1 MGFERNTR
9 ESPMISL
16 LEKIGLHPGAYLKQA
31 DLDRM
36 TSRHPFS
43 AYLNY
48 LAYEP
53 SLDLYLNQDGSL
65 GFLWECSPLTFAG
78 PKTLTSLEGLFRA
91 GLPKGSV
98 LQLLLHAD
106 SHIAPILDAYRESRT
121 VQDIIVRTSTEQII
135 GFMDKGREGLAALSN
150 IPVRN
155 FRLLV
160 AVKLPGHT
168 PDMVDAARFLDQEKT
183 KVLRDIKRQLSETL
197 KAALL
202 APRSMQPGDLLAW
215 ARRLFNHYPEGY
227 PEHNFSVYSDRI
239 PLRKQILNSDTVL
252 REANDHLQAGDNF
265 FCCTT
270 PKSIPGQVDPLQTN
284 ALFGG
289 IWGLI
294 SDMDQIKTGFLY
306 TLNIIFEE
314 GLEAKIHAKCN
325 LLLNQQAVGSLS
337 PLLRRK
343 QQEHLEATDAL
354 EHGVKFVRIMPV
366 LLVWDRDL
374 ERARESCTRARR
386 LWEDNGYVMQ
396 QDTFVLKILFLS
408 ALPFCLY
415 TTGKNIDNLE
425 RDFIAPVP
433 SVTPLL
439 PVQGD
444 FAGTGG
450 TPKLIFTGRK
460 GQLVSLDFFAKG
472 APNHNIVCG
481 ATTGSGKSFLV
492 NFLAFNYYSCGALV
506 RIIDIGGSYKKIAN
520 MLGARY
526 LDFQPGATICLNPF
540 SSIQEPDEELKSVT
554 AVFAQMAY
562 SNSDSER
569 CNDTELNMLRNAV
582 RWAWQQEGQDA
593 DADTVYAFL
602 ASFPELPAADFDA
615 MGDNPALIEVARKL
629 AFNIR
634 EFTSHGF
641 HGKFFTGPSTFDIH
655 RDAFV
660 VLELENLKIQPDL
673 YRVVTLLVLNAV
685 TQDLYLSDRSRSRL
699 IIFDEAWQFLGKAAM
714 LAPVINEGY
723 RRARKYNGSF
733 MVITQS
739 ILDLESFGEVGRVIN
754 GNSAF
759 KIYLESSDFDQARKQ
774 GLIEYDDFV
783 LRLLKSVKSHPPK
796 YSEIFFDTPFG
807 LGVARLVV
815 NHYDYF
821 IYTSKPAEIAAIEAM
836 VKAGLSYHQAILEMV
851 REREQDEI

>member
-1 MGFERNTR
+1 
-9 ESPMISL
+9 MISL
-16 LEKIGLHPGAYLKQA
+16 LGKIGLGSGAHLKQA
-31 DLDRM
+31 DLERM
-36 TSRHPFS
+36 TNRHPLS

-48 LAYEP
+48 LAYDYN
-53 SLDLYLNQDGSL
+53 LDIYLNQDCSL
-65 GFLWECSPLTFAG
+65 GMLWECTPLTFAG
-78 PKTLTSLEGLFRA
+78 PKALTSLEGLFRA

-98 LQLLLHAD
+98 LQLILHAD
-106 SHIAPILDAYRESRT
+106 SHIVPILEAYRESRT
-121 VQDIIVRTSTEQII
+121 LDDIIVRTSTDQII
-135 GFMDKGREGLAALSN
+135 DFMEQGRRGLATCSN

-155 FRLLV
+155 FRLFV
-160 AVKLPGHT
+160 AVKLPGDM
-168 PDMVDAARFLDQEKT
+168 PDAPNPEDFIDRERAKPLQ
-183 KVLRDIKRQLSETL
+183 DIKRQLTETL

-202 APRSMQPGDLLAW
+202 SPRSMQPGDLLEW
-215 ARRLFNHYPEGY
+215 ARRLFNHYPAEY
-227 PEHNFSVYSDRI
+227 PEHNFTSYNDTV
-239 PLRKQILNSDTVL
+239 PLRKQILNADTIVK
-252 REANDHLQAGDNF
+252 EKGDHLQVGDNF

-270 PKSIPGQVDPLQTN
+270 PKIIPTEVDPLQTN
-284 ALFGG
+284 TLFGG
-289 IWGLI
+289 IWGLV

-306 TLNIIFEE
+306 TLNILFEQ
-314 GLEAKIHAKCN
+314 GLETRIHAKCN

-343 QQEHLEATDAL
+343 QEEHLEATDAL
-354 EHGVKFVRIMPV
+354 EHGVKFVRIIPI

-374 ERARESCTRARR
+374 EGARESCTRARR
-386 LWEDNGYVMQ
+386 IWEDNGYVMQ
-396 QDTFVLKILFLS
+396 QDSFILKILFLS
-408 ALPFCLY
+408 ALPFGLY
-415 TTGKNIDNLE
+415 TTGRNVDNLE

-450 TPKLIFTGRK
+450 VPKLIFTGRK

-472 APNHNIVCG
+472 APNHNTVCC

-492 NFLAFNYYSCGALV
+492 NFLAFNYYACGSLV

-526 LDFQPGATICLNPF
+526 LDFQPGTTVCLNPF
-540 SSIQEPDEELKSVT
+540 SSIQEPEEELKSVT

-562 SNSDSER
+562 SNSDIDK
-569 CNDTELNMLRNAV
+569 CDDTELNMIRNAV
-582 RWAWQQEGQDA
+582 RWAWQQKGQEA

-602 ASFPELPAADFDA
+602 ATFPEVPAADFDS
-615 MGDNPALIEVARKL
+615 MSDNPALVEVARKL

-655 RDAFV
+655 RDSFV

-714 LAPVINEGY
+714 LGPVINEGY

-733 MVITQS
+733 MIITQS
-739 ILDLESFGEVGRVIN
+739 ILDLDSFGEVGRVIN

-783 LRLLKSVKSHPPK
+783 LQLLKSVKSNPPK
-796 YSEIFFDTPFG
+796 FSEVFFDTPFG

-815 NHYDYF
+815 NDYDYF

-836 VKAGLSYHQAILEMV
+836 VKNGLSYHEAILEMV
-851 REREQDEI
+851 ARREQDGL

>member
-1 MGFERNTR
+1 M
-9 ESPMISL
+9 MSL
-16 LEKIGLHPGAYLKQA
+16 LEKIGCRPSDHLKQA
-31 DLDRM
+31 DLNRM
-36 TSRHPFS
+36 TSRHSFS

-48 LAYEP
+48 LAYDD
-53 SLDLYLNQDGSL
+53 DLGIYLNQDGSL
-65 GFLWECSPLTFAG
+65 GFLWECTPLTFAG
-78 PKTLTSLEGLFRA
+78 PKTMTSLEGLFRA
-91 GLPKGSV
+91 LPKGSV
-98 LQLLLHAD
+98 LQLTLHAD
-106 SHIAPILDAYRESRT
+106 SHIAPILSAYRESRT
-121 VQDIIVRTSTEQII
+121 VADIIVRTSTEQIV
-135 GFMDKGREGLAALSN
+135 GFMEQGRRGLAACSH

-155 FRLLV
+155 FRLFV
-160 AVKLPGHT
+160 AVKLPGDTESPNPENKTFRQEHT
-168 PDMVDAARFLDQEKT
+168 KNLQ
-183 KVLRDIKRQLSETL
+183 DIKRQITETL

-202 APRSMQPGDLLAW
+202 SPRSMQPGDLLEW
-215 ARRLFNHYPEGY
+215 ARRLFNHYPAGY
-227 PEHNFSVYSDRI
+227 PEHNFTTYNDTI
-239 PLRKQILNSDTVL
+239 PLRKQLLNADTVV
-252 REANDHLQAGDNF
+252 REASDHLQVGDNF

-270 PKSIPGQVDPLQTN
+270 PKSIPNQIDPLQTN
-284 ALFGG
+284 TLFGG

-306 TLNIIFEE
+306 ILNIFFEQ
-314 GLEAKIHAKCN
+314 GLETKIHAKCN

-337 PLLRRK
+337 TLLRRK
-343 QQEHLEATDAL
+343 QEEHLAATDAL
-354 EHGVKFVRIMPV
+354 EHGVKFVRIIPI

-386 LWEDNGYVMQ
+386 IWEDNGYVMQ
-396 QDTFVLKILFLS
+396 QDSFILKILFLS

-415 TTGKNIDNLE
+415 TTGRNIDNLE

-450 TPKLIFTGRK
+450 IPKLIFTGRK

-472 APNHNIVCG
+472 AANHNIVCC

-492 NFLAFNYYSCGALV
+492 NFLAFNYYACGALV
-506 RIIDIGGSYKKIAN
+506 RIIDIGGSYKKIAD

-526 LDFQPGATICLNPF
+526 LDFQPGTTVCLNPF
-540 SSIQEPDEELKSVT
+540 TSIQEPEEELKSVT

-562 SNSDSER
+562 SNSDTDR
-569 CNDTELNMLRNAV
+569 CDDTELNMIRNAV
-582 RWAWQQEGQDA
+582 RWAWQQKGQAA

-602 ASFPELPAADFDA
+602 ATFPEVEAADFDS
-615 MGDNPALIEVARKL
+615 MSDNPSLIVVARKL

-634 EFTSHGF
+634 EFTSYGF
-641 HGKFFTGPSTFDIH
+641 HGRFFTGPSTFDIH

-699 IIFDEAWQFLGKAAM
+699 IIFDEAWQFMGKAAM
-714 LAPVINEGY
+714 LGPVINEGY

-733 MVITQS
+733 MIITQS
-739 ILDLESFGEVGRVIN
+739 LLDLDSFGEVGRVIN

-783 LRLLKSVKSHPPK
+783 LQLLKSIKSNPPK

-821 IYTSKPAEIAAIEAM
+821 IYTSKPAEIAAIEGM
-836 VKAGLSYHQAILEMV
+836 VKNGLTYHEAILSMV
-851 REREQDEI
+851 DRREQDAL

>member
-1 MGFERNTR
+1 
-9 ESPMISL
+9 MISL
-16 LEKIGLHPGAYLKQA
+16 LEKIGFGPSAYLKQA
-31 DLDRM
+31 DLDQM
-36 TSRHPFS
+36 TNRHPFS

-48 LAYEP
+48 LAYDYN
-53 SLDLYLNQDGSL
+53 LDIYLNQDCSL
-65 GFLWECSPLTFAG
+65 GFLWECTPLTFAG

-98 LQLLLHAD
+98 LQLILHAD
-106 SHIAPILDAYRESRT
+106 SHITPILEAYRESRT
-121 VQDIIVRTSTEQII
+121 MDDIIVRTSTDLIVD
-135 GFMDKGREGLAALSN
+135 FMKDGHQGLAACSN

-155 FRLLV
+155 FRLFV
-160 AVKLPGHT
+160 AVKLPGDT
-168 PDMVDAARFLDQEKT
+168 PDVPDPKDFIDRNKAKPLQ
-183 KVLRDIKRQLSETL
+183 DIKRQVTETL

-202 APRSMQPGDLLAW
+202 SPRSMQPGDLLEW
-215 ARRLFNHYPEGY
+215 TRRLFNHYPPGY
-227 PEHNFSVYSDRI
+227 PEHNFTAYNDTV
-239 PLRKQILNSDTVL
+239 PLRKQILNADTVI
-252 REANDHLQAGDNF
+252 REQGDHLQVGDNF

-270 PKSIPGQVDPLQTN
+270 PKTIPTEVDPLQTN

-289 IWGLI
+289 IWGLV

-306 TLNIIFEE
+306 TLNLLFEQ
-314 GLEAKIHAKCN
+314 GLETKIHAKCN
-325 LLLNQQAVGSLS
+325 LLLNQQAIGSLS

-343 QQEHLEATDAL
+343 QEEHLEAADAL
-354 EHGVKFVRIMPV
+354 EHGVKFVRIIPV
-366 LLVWDRDL
+366 LLVWDKDL

-444 FAGTGG
+444 FAGSGG
-450 TPKLIFTGRK
+450 VPKLIFTGRK
-460 GQLVSLDFFAKG
+460 GQLISLDFFAKG

-492 NFLAFNYYSCGALV
+492 NFLAFNYYACGALV

-526 LDFQPGATICLNPF
+526 LDFQPGTTVCLNPF
-540 SSIQEPDEELKSVT
+540 TSIEEPDEELKSVT

-562 SNSDSER
+562 SNSDTER
-569 CNDTELNMLRNAV
+569 CDDTELNMMRNAV
-582 RWAWQQEGQDA
+582 RWAWFRKGQEA
-593 DADTVYAFL
+593 DADTVYEFL
-602 ASFPELPAADFDA
+602 AKFPEVPDADFGS
-615 MGDNPALIEVARKL
+615 MSDNPTLVEVARKL

-641 HGKFFTGPSTFDIH
+641 HGKFFVGPSTFDIH

-685 TQDLYLSDRSRSRL
+685 TQDLYLSDRFRSRL

-714 LAPVINEGY
+714 LAPVVNEGY

-733 MVITQS
+733 MIITQS
-739 ILDLESFGEVGRVIN
+739 ILDLDSFGEVGRVIN

-783 LRLLKSVKSHPPK
+783 LQLLKSVKSNPPK

-815 NHYDYF
+815 NNYDYF
-821 IYTSKPAEIAAIEAM
+821 IYTSKPTEIAAIETM
-836 VKAGLSYHQAILEMV
+836 VRNGATYHEAILEMV
-851 REREQDEI
+851 ARREQNEI

>member
-1 MGFERNTR
+1 
-9 ESPMISL
+9 MIAL
-16 LEKIGLHPGAYLKQA
+16 LEKIGLGPNAHLRQA
-31 DLDRM
+31 DLERM
-36 TSRHPFS
+36 TNRHPFS

-48 LAYEP
+48 LAYDYN
-53 SLDLYLNQDGSL
+53 LDIYLNQDCSL
-65 GFLWECSPLTFAG
+65 GMLWECTPLTFAG
-78 PKTLTSLEGLFRA
+78 PKAMTSLEGLFRA
-91 GLPKGSV
+91 GLPRGSV
-98 LQLLLHAD
+98 LQLILHAD
-106 SHIAPILDAYRESRT
+106 SHIAPLLASYRESRT
-121 VQDIIVRTSTEQII
+121 VGDIIVRTSTDQIVD
-135 GFMDKGREGLAALSN
+135 FMDQGRRGLAACSN

-155 FRLLV
+155 FRLFV
-160 AVKLPGHT
+160 AIKLPGDT
-168 PDMVDAARFLDQEKT
+168 PEVPNPEEFIDREKS
-183 KVLRDIKRQLSETL
+183 KPLQDIKRQITESL

-202 APRSMQPGDLLAW
+202 SPRSMQPGDLLEW
-215 ARRLFNHYPEGY
+215 TRRIFNHYPEGY
-227 PEHNFSVYSDRI
+227 PDHNFTTYNDTI
-239 PLRKQILNSDTVL
+239 PLRKQIIAADTVV
-252 REANDHLQAGDNF
+252 RESGDHLQVGDNY

-270 PKSIPGQVDPLQTN
+270 PKTIPSQVDPLHTN
-284 ALFGG
+284 ELFGG
-289 IWGLI
+289 IWGLV

-306 TLNIIFEE
+306 TLNILFEQ
-314 GLEAKIHAKCN
+314 GLETKIHAKCN

-343 QQEHLEATDAL
+343 QEEHLEATDAL
-354 EHGVKFVRIMPV
+354 EHGVKFVRIIPI

-374 ERARESCTRARR
+374 EGARESCTRARR
-386 LWEDNGYVMQ
+386 IWEDNGYVMQ
-396 QDTFVLKILFLS
+396 QDSFILKILFLS
-408 ALPFCLY
+408 ALPFGLY
-415 TTGKNIDNLE
+415 TTGKNVDNLE

-450 TPKLIFTGRK
+450 VPKLIFTGRK

-472 APNHNIVCG
+472 APNHNIVCC

-492 NFLAFNYYSCGALV
+492 NFLAFNYYACGALV

-526 LDFQPGATICLNPF
+526 LDFQPGTTVCLNPF
-540 SSIQEPDEELKSVT
+540 TSIREPEEELKSVT

-562 SNSDSER
+562 SNSDTDR
-569 CNDTELNMLRNAV
+569 CNDTELNMIRNAV
-582 RWAWQQEGQDA
+582 RWAWQQKGQEA

-602 ASFPELPAADFDA
+602 AKFPEIPAADFDS
-615 MGDNPALIEVARKL
+615 MSDNPTLVEVARKL

-655 RDAFV
+655 RDTFV

-714 LAPVINEGY
+714 LAPVVNEGY

-733 MVITQS
+733 MIITQS
-739 ILDLESFGEVGRVIN
+739 ILDLDSFGEVGRVIN

-783 LRLLKSVKSHPPK
+783 LQLLKSVKSNPPK
-796 YSEIFFDTPFG
+796 YSEVFFDTPFG

-821 IYTSKPAEIAAIEAM
+821 IYTSKPAEIAAIETR
-836 VKAGLSYHQAILEMV
+836 VKDGLTYHQAILEMV
-851 REREQDEI
+851 TRREQDAL

>member
-1 MGFERNTR
+1 MDLERSER
-9 ESPMISL
+9 ENPMIAF
-16 LEKIGLHPGAYLKQA
+16 LEKIGLQTGAHLKQA

-53 SLDLYLNQDGSL
+53 SLDIYLNQDGSL
-65 GFLWECSPLTFAG
+65 GFLWECTPLTFAS

-98 LQLLLHAD
+98 LQLILHAD
-106 SHIAPILDAYRESRT
+106 SHISPILDAYRESRT
-121 VQDIIVRTSTEQII
+121 VSDIIVRASTDAIIDFMEQ
-135 GFMDKGREGLAALSN
+135 GRQGLAAISN

-160 AVKLPGHT
+160 AVKMPGNNAGLA
-168 PDMVDAARFLDQEKT
+168 DAADFTDQEKT
-183 KVLRDIKRQLSETL
+183 KALRDIKRQLTETL

-202 APRSMQPGDLLAW
+202 GPRSMPPGELLAW
-215 ARRLFNHYPEGY
+215 ARRLFNHYPDSY
-227 PEHNFSVYSDRI
+227 PEHNFNSYSDTI
-239 PLRKQILNSDTVL
+239 PLRKQILNSDTVVA
-252 REANDHLQAGDNF
+252 EATDHLQVGDKA

-270 PKSIPGQVDPLQTN
+270 PKTIPSEIDPLQTN
-284 ALFGG
+284 TLFGG

-306 TLNIIFEE
+306 TLNIIMEE

-354 EHGVKFVRIMPV
+354 EHGIKFVRIIPV
-366 LLVWDRDL
+366 LLVWDRDV
-374 ERARESCTRARR
+374 EQARESCTRARR

-415 TTGKNIDNLE
+415 TSGKNIDNLE

-450 TPKLIFTGRK
+450 IPKLIFTGRK

-492 NFLAFNYYSCGALV
+492 NFLAFNYYACGALV

-526 LDFQPGATICLNPF
+526 LDFQPGTTVCLNPF
-540 SSIQEPDEELKSVT
+540 TSIEEPEEELKSVT

-562 SNSDSER
+562 SNSDTEK

-582 RWAWQQEGQDA
+582 RWAWQQKARQA
-593 DADTVYAFL
+593 DADTVYEFL
-602 ASFPELPAADFDA
+602 TSFPDVPAADFDA
-615 MGDNPALIEVARKL
+615 MGDNPLLIEVARKL

-714 LAPVINEGY
+714 LAPVVNEGY

-739 ILDLESFGEVGRVIN
+739 ILDLDSFGEVGRVIN

-783 LRLLKSVKSHPPK
+783 LQLLKSVKSHPPK

-815 NHYDYF
+815 NNYDYF
-821 IYTSKPAEIAAIEAM
+821 IYTSKPSEIAAIEAM
-836 VKAGLSYHQAILEMV
+836 VRSGSTYHQAILEMV
-851 REREQDEI
+851 KLREQDEV

>member
-1 MGFERNTR
+1 MVAFFNRMAPG
-9 ESPMISL
+9 
-16 LEKIGLHPGAYLKQA
+16 PGAYLKQA

-48 LAYEP
+48 LAYDD
-53 SLDLYLNQDGSL
+53 DLEVYLNQDCSL
-65 GFLWECSPLTFAG
+65 GLLWECTPLTFAG
-78 PKTLTSLEGLFRA
+78 PKTITSLEGLFRA
-91 GLPKGSV
+91 GLPSGSV
-98 LQLLLHAD
+98 LQLILHAD
-106 SHIAPILDAYRESRT
+106 SHIRPILAAYQESRT
-121 VQDIIVRTSTEQII
+121 MDDILVRTSTDQIVA
-135 GFMDKGREGLAALSN
+135 FMEAGRQGIAACSH

-160 AVKLPGHT
+160 AVKLPGDT
-168 PDMVDAARFLDQEKT
+168 PETPNPKDFIDRNRVKPLQ
-183 KVLRDIKRQLSETL
+183 DIKRQIAETL

-202 APRSMQPGDLLAW
+202 SPRSMQPAGLLEW
-215 ARRLFNHYPEGY
+215 ARRFLNHYPPGY
-227 PEHNFSVYSDRI
+227 PEHNLTAYNDTI
-239 PLRKQILNSDTVL
+239 PLRKQILNADTIV
-252 REANDHLQAGDNF
+252 RENGDHLQVGDNY

-270 PKSIPGQVDPLQTN
+270 PKTIPAEVDPLQTN

-306 TLNIIFEE
+306 TLNILFEQ
-314 GLEAKIHAKCN
+314 GLETKIHAKCN
-325 LLLNQQAVGSLS
+325 LLLNQQAIGSLS

-343 QQEHLEATDAL
+343 QEEHLEATDAL
-354 EHGVKFVRIMPV
+354 EHGVKFVRIIPV
-366 LLVWDRDL
+366 LLVWNQDL

-444 FAGTGG
+444 FTGSG
-450 TPKLIFTGRK
+450 GVPKLIFTGRK
-460 GQLVSLDFFAKG
+460 GQLVALDFFAKG

-492 NFLAFNYYSCGALV
+492 NFLAFNYYACGALV

-526 LDFQPGATICLNPF
+526 LDFQPGTAVCLNPF
-540 SSIQEPDEELKSVT
+540 TSIQEPDEELKSVT

-562 SNSDSER
+562 SNSDAEK
-569 CNDTELNMLRNAV
+569 CDDTELNLMRNAV
-582 RWAWQQEGQDA
+582 RWAWYQQGQEA
-593 DADTVYAFL
+593 DADTVYEFL
-602 ASFPELPAADFDA
+602 SRFPDVPDADFQS
-615 MGDNPALIEVARKL
+615 MGDNPTLVEVARKL

-685 TQDLYLSDRSRSRL
+685 TQDLYLSDRFRSRL

-714 LAPVINEGY
+714 LAPVVNEGY

-733 MVITQS
+733 MIITQS
-739 ILDLESFGEVGRVIN
+739 ILDLDSFGEVGRVIN

-783 LRLLKSVKSHPPK
+783 LQLLKSVKSNPPK

-815 NHYDYF
+815 NNYDYF
-821 IYTSKPAEIAAIEAM
+821 IYTSKPTEIAAIATM
-836 VKAGLSYHQAILEMV
+836 VSCGATYHEAILEMV
-851 REREQDEI
+851 ARREQDEI